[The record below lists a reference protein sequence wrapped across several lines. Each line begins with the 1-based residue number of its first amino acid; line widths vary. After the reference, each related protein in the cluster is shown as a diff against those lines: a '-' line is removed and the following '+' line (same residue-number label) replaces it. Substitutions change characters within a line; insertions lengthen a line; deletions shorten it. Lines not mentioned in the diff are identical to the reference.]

1 MECRICRTDGWW
13 DQQGHKILAWT
24 QIVSRQSASLCSFNS
39 EKFILCNLLLLQA
52 DIVDNVSL
60 VYSLL
65 NEHLLWH
72 CVTTWAL
79 QRHMAGHVLV
89 AGSSVEGLDRVVGPG
104 RDHGTAWHLADPP
117 CHPGPDRFS
126 RWKCNLQ
133 GKTLPAYWLPL
144 LSTILHYFHY
154 LHYFALQKLCLCLC
168 LMILVPHIVLVTTL
182 WAINICPLFVLSS
195 IHTAFSWHDMALEI
209 SWAHRL

>member
-39 EKFILCNLLLLQA
+39 EKFILCNLLLPA

-60 VYSLL
+60 VYTYYYLL
-65 NEHLLWH
+65 STCCDIVWQLGPCNVTWPGMCWSQVARSRGWTVLLD
-72 CVTTWAL
+72 
-79 QRHMAGHVLV
+79 QAGTMVP
-89 AGSSVEGLDRVVGPG
+89 PG
-104 RDHGTAWHLADPP
+104 TSQTPP
-117 CHPGPDRFS
+117 ATGPDRFS

-144 LSTILHYFHY
+144 LSTILHYFHF
-154 LHYFALQKLCLCLC
+154 LHYFALQKRVYNVEQWKNPE
-168 LMILVPHIVLVTTL
+168 IQK
-182 WAINICPLFVLSS
+182 A
-195 IHTAFSWHDMALEI
+195 DM
-209 SWAHRL
+209 SV

>member
-1 MECRICRTDGWW
+1 MWIRLQKSAFGSEFEVEVLKPNVNVRKTNLENRILKVVMKKVRNVCEIVECRNCRTDGWW

-39 EKFILCNLLLLQA
+39 EKFILCNLLLPA
-52 DIVDNVSL
+52 DIVDKVSL

-65 NEHLLWH
+65 IEHLLWH

-104 RDHGTAWHLADPP
+104 TMVPPGTSQTPP
-117 CHPGPDRFS
+117 ATGPDRFS

-133 GKTLPAYWLPL
+133 GKTLPAY
-144 LSTILHYFHY
+144 
-154 LHYFALQKLCLCLC
+154 
-168 LMILVPHIVLVTTL
+168 
-182 WAINICPLFVLSS
+182 
-195 IHTAFSWHDMALEI
+195 
-209 SWAHRL
+209 